1 MKKSPFKNVSQKIEK
16 WGIEYI
22 SPKSQKYENLENN
35 GDILVS
41 SGNVFPDKFRYS
53 IGARDGIIY
62 VVCKP
67 EIVENLKL
75 FESSIKY
82 ELSKKIWLLG
92 MTKQTKKDLYEVLQ
106 DWVLTYKFSVVRL
119 QRIFLKIKHSDLK
132 KRLIF
137 VHSESEK
144 LF

>member
-1 MKKSPFKNVSQKIEK
+1 MKKISFKNVSQKIEK
-16 WGIEYI
+16 WDIEYI
-22 SPKSQKYENLENN
+22 SPKSQMYENLESN

-41 SGNVFPDKFRYS
+41 RGDVFPDKFRYS

-92 MTKQTKKDLYEVLQ
+92 ITKQTKKDLYEILR
-106 DWVLTYKFSVVRL
+106 DWVLAYKFSVVCL
-119 QRIFLKIKHSDLK
+119 QRIF
-132 KRLIF
+132 
-137 VHSESEK
+137 
-144 LF
+144 